1 MTTLVRE
8 DLSETPLS
16 ILEERRGA
24 VQKKDDA
31 PDPDTNE
38 RMAITTYGFYSERVH
53 TLFISNILFLT
64 PDVFTEADKDGDKK
78 ESRNGGPELIIQDAF
93 HSICGGQNSCKVEYI
108 DPFYRLYVP
117 DIETA
122 KRIAQRIES
131 EVFNDFDCDVEG
143 GYLEESRTS
152 LLEAILEHP
161 LLITSAFLLTACV
174 IAFFG
179 YVA

>member
-8 DLSETPLS
+8 DLSEAPLS
-16 ILEERRGA
+16 ILEERREV
-24 VQKKDDA
+24 VQKDDA

-38 RMAITTYGFYSERVH
+38 RVAITTYGCYSKRVH

-78 ESRNGGPELIIQDAF
+78 ESRNVGPELIIQDAF
-93 HSICGGQNSCKVEYI
+93 HSICGGQNSCNVEYI
-108 DPFYRLYVP
+108 GSFYRLYVP

-122 KRIAQRIES
+122 RKIARRIEDAVS
-131 EVFNDFDCDVEG
+131 NDDSDYDDME
-143 GYLEESRTS
+143 GYLEESKTS
-152 LLEAILEHP
+152 LLETILDHP
-161 LLITSAFLLTACV
+161 LLITSAFLLIACTL
-174 IAFFG
+174 AFFG

>member
-16 ILEERRGA
+16 ILEERREVA
-24 VQKKDDA
+24 QESDT
-31 PDPDTNE
+31 PDPDIE
-38 RMAITTYGFYSERVH
+38 KRVITTYGCYSESIH
-53 TLFISNILFLT
+53 TLFISSILFLT
-64 PDVFTEADKDGDKK
+64 SDAFMEAGGGDGDEKK
-78 ESRNGGPELIIQDAF
+78 SRKNRSPELIIQDAF

-131 EVFNDFDCDVEG
+131 GVFNDFDYDAEG
-143 GYLEESRTS
+143 DSLEESKMS
-152 LLEAILEHP
+152 LLETILEHP
-161 LLITSAFLLTACV
+161 LLITSAFLLIACAL
-174 IAFFG
+174 AFF
-179 YVA
+179 

>member
-8 DLSETPLS
+8 DLSEAPLS
-16 ILEERRGA
+16 ILEDLEERREV
-24 VQKKDDA
+24 VQKDDA

-38 RMAITTYGFYSERVH
+38 RVAITTYGCYSKRVH

-78 ESRNGGPELIIQDAF
+78 ESRKNRSPELIIQDAF

-131 EVFNDFDCDVEG
+131 GVFNDFDYDAEG
-143 GYLEESRTS
+143 DSLEESKMS
-152 LLEAILEHP
+152 LLETILEHP
-161 LLITSAFLLTACV
+161 LLITSAFLLIACV
-174 IAFFG
+174 LTFF
-179 YVA
+179 

>member
-53 TLFISNILFLT
+53 ILFISKILFLT

-93 HSICGGQNSCKVEYI
+93 HSICGGQNSCKVEHI
-108 DPFYRLYVP
+108 GSFYRLYVP

-122 KRIAQRIES
+122 RKIARRIEDAVS
-131 EVFNDFDCDVEG
+131 NDSDYDDME
-143 GYLEESRTS
+143 GYLEEPRTS
-152 LLEAILEHP
+152 LLETILEHP

>member
-8 DLSETPLS
+8 DLNETSLS
-16 ILEERRGA
+16 IPEERRGVA
-24 VQKKDDA
+24 QKDDA
-31 PDPDTNE
+31 PDPDTDE
-38 RMAITTYGFYSERVH
+38 GIAITTYGFYSKRVH

-78 ESRNGGPELIIQDAF
+78 ESRNVGPESIIQDAF

-131 EVFNDFDCDVEG
+131 GVFNDFDYDAEG
-143 GYLEESRTS
+143 GSPWRSQKCLS
-152 LLEAILEHP
+152 LRL
-161 LLITSAFLLTACV
+161 S
-174 IAFFG
+174 
-179 YVA
+179 

>member
-1 MTTLVRE
+1 MRTLVRE

-16 ILEERRGA
+16 ILEERRGVA
-24 VQKKDDA
+24 QKDDA
-31 PDPDTNE
+31 PDPDIDE
-38 RMAITTYGFYSERVH
+38 GIAITTYGCYSKRVH

-78 ESRNGGPELIIQDAF
+78 EPRNVGPELIIQDAF

-131 EVFNDFDCDVEG
+131 GVFNDFDCDAEG
-143 GYLEESRTS
+143 GYLEESKVS
-152 LLEAILEHP
+152 LLETILEHP
-161 LLITSAFLLTACV
+161 LLITSAFLLAACV
-174 IAFFG
+174 VAFFG